1 MEIAQEFLKNSY
13 LLALFWLVVIFLFVV
28 VGVGFW
34 QGRKITFWPPGIGEK
49 PNAPQRLSLP
59 TSPPGVDTPPATSL
73 AIEGGAHSIH
83 GTWLCQYKY
92 PRMNEDSGVKEETIE
107 VQIVELEEH
116 GGAVQGKSIH
126 AVAHPEFFVGAVS
139 LGRYF
144 TGTYKNE
151 STTAASYH
159 GAFQFVLSHSK
170 SRMRG
175 RWVGF
180 NREGTDVDS
189 EEWRWERLDDR
200 VGLPQSRIRDL
211 LRTHEATDLFQKNP
225 FL

>member
-1 MEIAQEFLKNSY
+1 MITELLNNFVV
-13 LLALFWLVVIFLFVV
+13 LALLMLIVGVVLAIFLIAFV
-28 VGVGFW
+28 
-34 QGRKITFWPPGIGEK
+34 QGREIRIWPPRIGSK
-49 PNAPQRLSLP
+49 PQPQQKLSVP
-59 TSPPGVDTPPATSL
+59 VSPPGLDVPPASTI
-73 AIEGGAHSIH
+73 AIDGVTHSIH

-92 PRMNEDSGVKEETIE
+92 PRMNETTGAKEQTIE

-116 GGAVQGKSIH
+116 GGAVKGQSIH
-126 AVAHPEFFVGAVS
+126 AVAHPEYFVGSVS

-151 STTAASYH
+151 SSSAASYH

-170 SRMRG
+170 SRMKG

-200 VGLPQSRIRDL
+200 VGLPQIRIREL
-211 LRTHEATDLFQKNP
+211 MRMNESTDLFQRNP
-225 FL
+225 YL